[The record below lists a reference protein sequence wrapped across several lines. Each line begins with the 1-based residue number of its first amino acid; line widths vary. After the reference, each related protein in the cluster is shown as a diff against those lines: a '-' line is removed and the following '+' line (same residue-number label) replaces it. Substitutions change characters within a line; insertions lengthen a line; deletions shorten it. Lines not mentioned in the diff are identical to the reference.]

1 MEDWA
6 LIRRLAAEGE
16 SKVRIAARLG
26 ISRTTVIKAVS
37 SESPPRYERKAAS
50 TSFSPFE
57 ARVRELLTETPGM
70 PATVL
75 AERVG
80 RSVFF
85 VAAVV
90 IAAIAQLVVGY
101 FYLVSGLV
109 TPIGAVAL
117 FLVWWLVLTLVGVLL
132 MTRRSYL
139 VLLVPVVAVRT
150 WFGVMWFGGA
160 VLGWGA

>member
-1 MEDWA
+1 
-6 LIRRLAAEGE
+6 
-16 SKVRIAARLG
+16 
-26 ISRTTVIKAVS
+26 
-37 SESPPRYERKAAS
+37 
-50 TSFSPFE
+50 
-57 ARVRELLTETPGM
+57 M